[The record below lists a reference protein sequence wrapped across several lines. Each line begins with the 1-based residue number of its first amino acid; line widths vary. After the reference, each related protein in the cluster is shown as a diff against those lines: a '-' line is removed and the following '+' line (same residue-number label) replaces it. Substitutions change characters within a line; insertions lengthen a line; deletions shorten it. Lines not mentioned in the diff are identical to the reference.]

1 MAEQER
7 RAERARQRKEAR
19 RQWEAIREETARLS
33 GLGLRAKNVPF
44 WRDVERDFRRHK
56 SECKRKEC
64 RARAIAAKRT
74 MVTMPS
80 AGQRRNRRISDG
92 RKFSGRYGGFVRVDD

>member
-7 RAERARQRKEAR
+7 RAERAREREEAR

-44 WRDVERDFRRHK
+44 WRDVERDFRRHR
-56 SECKRKEC
+56 SEFKRKQC
-64 RARAIAAKRT
+64 RARAIAAKHA
-74 MVTMPS
+74 MLSLPS
-80 AGQRRNRRISDG
+80 TRQRSNRRISDG
-92 RKFSGRYGGFVRVDD
+92 RKFSGRFGGFVR